1 MIKDAYPKAAE
12 QTLFSSAH
20 ATFSRTDHMLGHK
33 MSLNTF
39 KKTEI
44 ISHNFSNHKSMRQE
58 NNSKKLTRKEKKTIN
73 TWKLKIWYETTNGS
87 IK

>member
-1 MIKDAYPKAAE
+1 
-12 QTLFSSAH
+12 
-20 ATFSRTDHMLGHK
+20 MLGHK

-58 NNSKKLTRKEKKTIN
+58 INSKKLTRKEKKNNKYMEAKDMIRNNQWIN
-73 TWKLKIWYETTNGS
+73 KVIKETKNT
-87 IK
+87 